1 RRAPTAVE
9 GWSPASSPAPR
20 WAAAPRPAAP
30 SAPRPACPRA
40 APRRVAGTPGRRRPP
55 RPQRPPPRGP
65 RSGRGASAAGS
76 WAAGGH
82 RGPGG
87 VAVGRRGRR
96 RCRARHRGRRRP
108 WGGSVARSSRYMR
121 RVDKGQQDFNSVEM
135 SCQVLLGGG
144 EARCGDGKGRSPLR
158 SGAMAAAS
166 GAPTADGPVRQE
178 LTDAERQEVFVR
190 DVLPFVDQLFGAA
203 MRYTRN
209 RADAED
215 LVQEAMEKAF
225 AAFHQFEPGTNLRA
239 WLFRILTNTYINS
252 YRKAQRRPQEVSA
265 DGVREQLDDAG
276 DFSLFDRLEGGTS
289 ASAELDVLERLP
301 DEVVKQALADLPE
314 QFRMAVYLA
323 DVEGFSYAE

>member
-1 RRAPTAVE
+1 
-9 GWSPASSPAPR
+9 
-20 WAAAPRPAAP
+20 
-30 SAPRPACPRA
+30 
-40 APRRVAGTPGRRRPP
+40 
-55 RPQRPPPRGP
+55 
-65 RSGRGASAAGS
+65 
-76 WAAGGH
+76 
-82 RGPGG
+82 
-87 VAVGRRGRR
+87 
-96 RCRARHRGRRRP
+96 
-108 WGGSVARSSRYMR
+108 
-121 RVDKGQQDFNSVEM
+121 
-135 SCQVLLGGG
+135 
-144 EARCGDGKGRSPLR
+144 
-158 SGAMAAAS
+158 MAAAS
-166 GAPTADGPVRQE
+166 GSPTADGPVRQE

-215 LVQEAMEKAF
+215 LVQEAMAKAF

-323 DVEGFSYAE
+323 DVEGFSYAEIADIMESPIGTVMSRLHRGRAALQKALYDHAAAQGLISTDGGRTVN